1 MSDEAPRLSVLPPNR
16 SLLEAGLD
24 LAFDKL
30 LERVQPPFPALMDPQ
45 ATPVEFLPYLAADRG
60 VTDWNPE
67 SAESER
73 RATTALA
80 WAIKRQAGTRRALVH
95 AVESMELAAKVTSWH
110 ELQPSGVPYSFTVE
124 ATVERPWLI
133 GDFPRL
139 WRRLNDAK
147 SERDNLELV
156 LVHETSGGL
165 RAAAAA
171 GTPMAI
177 GDLELDG
184 ALPDLDLQGS
194 LGAVTAA
201 REFTINDYDLEAPTT

>member
-30 LERVQPPFPALMDPQ
+30 LERIQPPFPALMDPQ
-45 ATPVEFLPYLAADRG
+45 TTPAAFLPYLAADRG

-67 SAESER
+67 APESER

-80 WAIKRQAGTRRALVH
+80 WAIKRQAGTRRALIH

-110 ELQPSGVPYSFTVE
+110 ELKPAGVPYSFTVE

-184 ALPDLDLQGS
+184 ALPDIDLQGS
-194 LGAVTAA
+194 LGAVTGA
-201 REFTINDYDLEAPTT
+201 REFNINDYDLEAPTT

>member
-1 MSDEAPRLSVLPPNR
+1 MSDDAPRLSVLPPNR

-30 LERVQPPFPALMDPQ
+30 LERITPPFPALMDPQ
-45 ATPVEFLPYLAADRG
+45 ATPAEFLPYLAADRG

-67 SAESER
+67 APESER

-80 WAIKRQAGTRRALVH
+80 WAIKRQAGTHRALIH

-110 ELQPSGVPYSFTVE
+110 ELQPAGVPYSFTVE

-171 GTPMAI
+171 GTPMSI

>member
-30 LERVQPPFPALMDPQ
+30 LERIQPPFPALMDPQ
-45 ATPVEFLPYLAADRG
+45 TTPAEFLPYLAADRG
-60 VTDWNPE
+60 VTDWNPD
-67 SAESER
+67 SPESER

-80 WAIKRQAGTRRALVH
+80 WAIKRQAGTRRALIH

-110 ELQPSGVPYSFTVE
+110 ELKPAGVPYSFTVE

-171 GTPMAI
+171 GTPMSI

>member
-1 MSDEAPRLSVLPPNR
+1 MSDDAQRLSVLPPNR

-30 LERVQPPFPALMDPQ
+30 LERITPPFPSLMDPQ
-45 ATPVEFLPYLAADRG
+45 ATPAEFLPYLAADRG

-67 SAESER
+67 APESER

-80 WAIKRQAGTRRALVH
+80 WAIKRQAGTRRALIH

-110 ELQPSGVPYSFTVE
+110 ELQPAGVPYSFTVE

-171 GTPMAI
+171 GTPMSI

>member
-1 MSDEAPRLSVLPPNR
+1 MSDDAPRLSVLPPNR

-30 LERVQPPFPALMDPQ
+30 LERIQPPFPALMDPQ
-45 ATPVEFLPYLAADRG
+45 TTPAAFLPYLAADRG

-67 SAESER
+67 APESER

-95 AVESMELAAKVTSWH
+95 AVESMELVAKVTSWH
-110 ELQPSGVPYSFTVE
+110 ERPAGVPYSFTVE
-124 ATVERPWLI
+124 ATVARPWLI

-177 GDLELDG
+177 GDLELG
-184 ALPDLDLQGS
+184 AALPDIDLQGS
-194 LGAVTAA
+194 LGAVTGA

>member
-30 LERVQPPFPALMDPQ
+30 LERIAPPFPALMDPQ
-45 ATPVEFLPYLAADRG
+45 ATPAEFLPYLAADRG
-60 VTDWNPE
+60 VADWNP
-67 SAESER
+67 AAPESER

-80 WAIKRQAGTRRALVH
+80 WAIKRQAGTRRALIH

-110 ELQPSGVPYSFTVE
+110 ELKPAGVPYSFTVE

-156 LVHETSGGL
+156 LAHETSGGL
-165 RAAAAA
+165 RAAAVA